1 MKFILC
7 AVDRSTQPL
16 EALRYAA
23 GLAQTL
29 SARLVLLHVDSPP
42 HGGVLVPPSTPD
54 EPPDE
59 ERWAAVVAAITGRK
73 PEVHFATGDA
83 GEEIVK
89 FARKWR
95 CDMIVLGS
103 HVRSAVSLAIGSA
116 VGKVV
121 AHAPCTVIVVPTVSQ
136 PVEAPA
142 PVAA

>member
-23 GLAQTL
+23 RLSATV

-42 HGGVLVPPSTPD
+42 HGGVLTASHAAD
-54 EPPDE
+54 DPPDE
-59 ERWAAVVAAITGRK
+59 DRWTSAVAAITGRK

-83 GEEIVK
+83 GEEIVR

-95 CDMIVLGS
+95 CDPLE
-103 HVRSAVSLAIGSA
+103 RRR
-116 VGKVV
+116 
-121 AHAPCTVIVVPTVSQ
+121 
-136 PVEAPA
+136 
-142 PVAA
+142 VAARRLRGGEKRELARCRLPRGPRDIAAPILR